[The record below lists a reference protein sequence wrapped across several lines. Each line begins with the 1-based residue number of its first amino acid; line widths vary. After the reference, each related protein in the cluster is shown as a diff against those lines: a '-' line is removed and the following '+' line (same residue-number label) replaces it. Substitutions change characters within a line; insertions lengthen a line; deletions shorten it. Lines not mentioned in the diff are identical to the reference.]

1 MFTYY
6 KMLTNSVA
14 FFTTAIYNTPN
25 GKILPQKAFFGEIR
39 GFGAES
45 GRCPYEWNAAVS
57 NRDTEPYNSIPVS
70 RLVGGSQA
78 AA

>member
-1 MFTYY
+1 LHFLQQQFST
-6 KMLTNSVA
+6 
-14 FFTTAIYNTPN
+14 
-25 GKILPQKAFFGEIR
+25 PQKSKIHRKTDFSANF
-39 GFGAES
+39 AVL
-45 GRCPYEWNAAVS
+45 GRNQVAAPYEWNAAVS